1 MKFIVDCN
9 VGKLARWL
17 RVAGFDTLFFNDID
31 DNRLVRM
38 AVDEGRVLLTKDREM
53 MKRRLITSG
62 RLTAVLIHGE
72 EVKEQMSQ
80 VMDALDPGAEA
91 QPFTRCLECNE
102 VLEPAE
108 KEAVRERVPPYV
120 LRTQTDY
127 MQCPGCRRVYWRGTH
142 WDRMRRELE
151 GMLGGR

>member
-80 VMDALDPGAEA
+80 VLAALDLGAEA

-108 KEAVRERVPPYV
+108 KESVRERVPPYV

-142 WDRMRRELE
+142 WDRMRRELDA
-151 GMLGGR
+151 MLAGR